1 MSLAG
6 SIVAALSPGSDAS
19 SPVIGSPGA
28 GSQDPL
34 TSVLHRCQY
43 FWWVSSFQ
51 IRLDS
56 LESAT
61 HPNAEESASGRK
73 GRREKERE
81 RNSAGI
87 DDTSARKILFEL
99 TVATRPALNPRIDL
113 NFHPESTAGHFNPVF
128 PIASNQNRPSRV
140 EIYDDLE
147 VNLRHKLSS
156 RLFKLSSFSSSFS
169 CLFFLPLFITLCEPL
184 KSRGVTWWSVSP
196 PLPPPPSIASL
207 FRPPSLPL
215 SPFLFSRVSFDTS
228 EFSNLH

>member
-1 MSLAG
+1 MNR
-6 SIVAALSPGSDAS
+6 
-19 SPVIGSPGA
+19 
-28 GSQDPL
+28 PL
-34 TSVLHRCQY
+34 IPMLRNPLQ
-43 FWWVSSFQ
+43 
-51 IRLDS
+51 
-56 LESAT
+56 EGKG
-61 HPNAEESASGRK
+61 EERK
-73 GRREKERE
+73 REKEIQLE
-81 RNSAGI
+81 LM
-87 DDTSARKILFEL
+87 TPRKILFEL